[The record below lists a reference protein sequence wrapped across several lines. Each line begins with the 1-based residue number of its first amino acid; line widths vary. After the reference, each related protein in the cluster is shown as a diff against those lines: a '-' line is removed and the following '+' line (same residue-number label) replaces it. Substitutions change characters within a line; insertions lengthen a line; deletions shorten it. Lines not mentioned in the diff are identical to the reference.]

1 MNAAPEN
8 LLEVKDLEVIY
19 QTEEETV
26 RAVNGVSFSLKK
38 GEAIGI
44 VGETGAGKTT
54 TALAILRLLPETIG
68 RVVG

>member
-26 RAVNGVSFSLKK
+26 KAINDVSFSLKK

-44 VGETGAGKTT
+44 ATQ
-54 TALAILRLLPETIG
+54 IG
-68 RVVG
+68 RASCRERV